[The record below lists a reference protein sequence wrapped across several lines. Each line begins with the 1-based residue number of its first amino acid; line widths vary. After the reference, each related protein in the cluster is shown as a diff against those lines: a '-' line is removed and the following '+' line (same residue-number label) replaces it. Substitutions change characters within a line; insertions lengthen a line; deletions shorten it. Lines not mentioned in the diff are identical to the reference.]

1 MIKKIIC
8 ALILLCLFIAIP
20 LAVFGIK
27 HVDIGPSFIAFM
39 HQTSRDL
46 EGWKIN
52 IPDIPFIP
60 QPDMVSTGGNN
71 ILAVLQSLGYAIV
84 SWLNFIVRFFNVC
97 ISFINACIQFIQFI
111 FTLLKNLIAFT
122 DTLKRI
128 GTPA

>member
-1 MIKKIIC
+1 MIKKIIF

-60 QPDMVSTGGNN
+60 QPEQVSLDGGF
-71 ILAVLQSLGYAIV
+71 LDFLQNLGYAIV
-84 SWLNFIVRFFNVC
+84 SFLNFIVRFFNVC